1 MLANL
6 WSPKIINRYGSRNSL
21 LFAYSVYSVYCF
33 GLLSK
38 LPSLIYGLSIL
49 IGAAA
54 GLLWT
59 AQNSYLVR
67 ASRDAE
73 YGKSAGFFGTCFAI
87 GAGLGVLAMGLLIPL
102 AGQELSFGIFAGVI
116 LLGGFCF
123 WQLGDVRSQQ
133 IHNGNLRKILRSK
146 TATRYSMLWL
156 AFNFIQGLVVG
167 IIPLKISDIIG
178 ISAVGP
184 LIGIFF
190 VSPILFSYFVGKKS
204 DITGRRIWVLLM
216 LASSLSGLVIMAIAD
231 TTLLLIVGLFI
242 LALNFGISRTI
253 TLALVG
259 DIATDKNVESLSA
272 LVWIVQAGATL
283 LALILSALLINSKW
297 IYIIG
302 LAIAIFSILI
312 ALPLTAQ
319 PLAIIRRRI
328 AQETR

>member
-1 MLANL
+1 
-6 WSPKIINRYGSRNSL
+6 
-21 LFAYSVYSVYCF
+21 
-33 GLLSK
+33 
-38 LPSLIYGLSIL
+38 
-49 IGAAA
+49 
-54 GLLWT
+54 
-59 AQNSYLVR
+59 
-67 ASRDAE
+67 
-73 YGKSAGFFGTCFAI
+73 
-87 GAGLGVLAMGLLIPL
+87 
-102 AGQELSFGIFAGVI
+102 
-116 LLGGFCF
+116 
-123 WQLGDVRSQQ
+123 
-133 IHNGNLRKILRSK
+133 
-146 TATRYSMLWL
+146 
-156 AFNFIQGLVVG
+156 
-167 IIPLKISDIIG
+167 
-178 ISAVGP
+178 
-184 LIGIFF
+184 
-190 VSPILFSYFVGKKS
+190 
-204 DITGRRIWVLLM
+204 
-216 LASSLSGLVIMAIAD
+216 MAIAD